1 MKELDIFRKIAAD
14 PYTYAEDI
22 NKNGNKKIIG
32 TFCSYVPEEIIT
44 AADAIPF
51 RIFGTKEN
59 ITRADAHIQ
68 AYCCSL
74 VRGGL
79 EDALVGRLNFIEGTV
94 FPHTC
99 DSIQR
104 LSDIWRLNGKF
115 NFHFDVI
122 MPVKL
127 NTQSAREY
135 MGDVIEK
142 FRKDLSESLGVEISD
157 EKLASSVKLHNR
169 IRKNLQ
175 ELYKLRMN
183 NPRLI
188 KGSDFHSVVKASMV
202 MNRSDAANATDTLL
216 AALSGKNELPG
227 KGKRIFLSGGAC
239 NHPDLY
245 SIIEESGGVVVGD
258 ELCTGSR
265 YYFGTVS
272 EEETPVTAIADRFC
286 DRVVCPAKHFSTTA
300 RADELIKE
308 VRETGS
314 EGVIF
319 FYLKFCD
326 PHSFDYPYM
335 KEALDK
341 EGISSMLLEIEDSS
355 NSEGQIRTRLET
367 FIFNLK

>member
-1 MKELDIFRKIAAD
+1 MKELNVFRQIAAN
-14 PYTYAEDI
+14 PYAYAEDI
-22 NKNGNKKIIG
+22 KKTGNKKIIG
-32 TFCSYVPEEIIT
+32 TFCSYAPEEIIT
-44 AADAIPF
+44 AAGAIPF

-79 EDALVGRLNFIEGTV
+79 EDALTGRLGFMDGTV

-127 NTQSAREY
+127 NTGSARTY
-135 MGDVIEK
+135 MADVLEK
-142 FRKDLSESLGVEISD
+142 FRRDIQVAYGIEITD
-157 EKLASSVKLHNR
+157 EKLAESVKMHNR
-169 IRKNLQ
+169 LRKNLQ
-175 ELYKLRMN
+175 TLYNIRMN
-183 NPRLI
+183 NPELV
-188 KGSDFHSVVKASMV
+188 KGSDLHSVVKAVMV
-202 MNRSDAANATDTLL
+202 MDRADALHATDLL
-216 AALSGKNELPG
+216 IAALPG
-227 KGKRIFLSGGAC
+227 EAKSQVKLKRIFLSGGAC
-239 NHPDLY
+239 NHPDIY
-245 SIIEESGGVVVGD
+245 SIIEESGGIVVGD

-265 YYFGTVS
+265 YYSGS
-272 EEETPVTAIADRFC
+272 AAEEGNPVTAIAARFC
-286 DRVVCPAKHFSTTA
+286 DRVVCPAKHFSNTA

-314 EGVIF
+314 EGVVF

-341 EGISSMLLEIEDSS
+341 EGIPSMLLEIEDSS
-355 NSEGQIRTRLET
+355 NSEGQTRTRLET